1 MKPHLLLWIA
11 LLGLSALAAPPAPEK
26 ELAARLQRDLV
37 KLSVERNYIELEA
50 LNASADWIESELVKA
65 GHKVDR
71 QVYRVGKTDFINL
84 ETRTPKGKPT
94 LVVGAHYDSVR
105 GSPGANDN
113 GSGVVAALALA
124 RRVKPGRLPVRYV
137 FFANEEPPFFQ
148 RESMGSVHYARLCKD
163 RGDKIEA
170 MLSLETLGY
179 YSDEPGSQ
187 RFPDPAM
194 TRRFGDKGNF
204 LAIVGN
210 EASDELVKSL
220 QARWRAKGKF
230 PVQALVAS
238 SSVPGV
244 GWSDHWS
251 FWQEGYP
258 AVMLTDTALY
268 RYPFYHTNADTP
280 DKVNT
285 GALARVVLQLEAVL
299 ESW

>member
-1 MKPHLLLWIA
+1 MKLRLLLIA
-11 LLGLSALAAPPAPEK
+11 LLGLMALAAPPAPEK
-26 ELAARLQRDLV
+26 ELAARLERDLTR
-37 KLSVERNYIELEA
+37 LGVERNYIELVA
-50 LNASADWIESELVKA
+50 LNQSADWIESELVKA

-71 QVYRVGKTDFINL
+71 QVYEVGKTKFVNL

-124 RRVKPGRLPVRYV
+124 RRVKPGKLPVRYV
-137 FFANEEPPFFQ
+137 FFTNEEPPFFQ
-148 RESMGSVHYARLCKD
+148 RASMGSVHYARLCKK
-163 RGDKIEA
+163 RGDRIEA
-170 MLSLETLGY
+170 MLSLETMGY

-187 RFPDPAM
+187 RFPDPKM
-194 TRRFGDKGNF
+194 TRQYGDKGDF

-210 EASDELVKSL
+210 EQADGLVRSL
-220 QARWRAKGKF
+220 QARWSAKGKF
-230 PVQALVAS
+230 PARTLVAPT
-238 SSVPGV
+238 SVPGV

-258 AVMLTDTALY
+258 AVMLTDTAPY
-268 RYPFYHTNADTP
+268 RYPYYHTSADTP
-280 DKVNT
+280 DKVDY

-299 ESW
+299 EAW